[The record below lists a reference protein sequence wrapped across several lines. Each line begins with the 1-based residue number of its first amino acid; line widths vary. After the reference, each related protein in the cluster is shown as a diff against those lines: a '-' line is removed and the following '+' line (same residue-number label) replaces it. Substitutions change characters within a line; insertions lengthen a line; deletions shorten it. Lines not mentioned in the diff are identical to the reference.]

1 MIGFR
6 IQSEYNILS
15 KGFSFQQWQQQKQVT
30 YIVMC
35 DTHRETEQVTGTACQ
50 GAQMFDLID
59 KGFKAT
65 FINTFKKLKQ
75 TVLKK

>member
-1 MIGFR
+1 
-6 IQSEYNILS
+6 
-15 KGFSFQQWQQQKQVT
+15 
-30 YIVMC
+30 MC

>member
-1 MIGFR
+1 MTTKKTGDIHWNVWNTQG
-6 IQSEYNILS
+6 
-15 KGFSFQQWQQQKQVT
+15 
-30 YIVMC
+30 
-35 DTHRETEQVTGTACQ
+35 DTEQVTGTACQ

-65 FINTFKKLKQ
+65 RINTLKKLKQ